1 MKKVK
6 DYAKK
11 TMTEL
16 DELLGEKRARVE
28 ELLFLLSQKKMK
40 NVKELREVKKDV
52 ARILTALQNHETA

>member
-11 TMTEL
+11 TIAEL
-16 DELLGEKRARVE
+16 DELLGEKRTRIE

-52 ARILTALQNHETA
+52 ARILTALPR